1 MRVDIN
7 KATLEQLLAITQIG
21 QVRAEAII
29 DYRATNEFRDI
40 YELSAIRGIGQKRL
54 DAIVSEGVAYC

>member
-7 KATLEQLLAITQIG
+7 KATMEQLLAITQIG

-29 DYRATNEFRDI
+29 EYRATNPFRDL
-40 YELSAIRGIGQKRL
+40 YELSAIRGIGQKRI

>member
-1 MRVDIN
+1 MRVDVN
-7 KATLEQLLAITQIG
+7 KATLEQLLAMTHIG

-29 DYRATNEFRDI
+29 EYRSTKEFRDL
-40 YELSAIRGIGQKRL
+40 YELSAIRGIGQKRI

>member
-21 QVRAEAII
+21 HVRAEAII
-29 DYRATNEFRDI
+29 AHRDTKEFRDL
-40 YELSAIRGIGQKRL
+40 YELSASRGLGQKRI

>member
-7 KATLEQLLAITQIG
+7 KASLEQLLAITQIG
-21 QVRAEAII
+21 PARAEAII
-29 DYRATNEFRDI
+29 TYRNANTFRDL
-40 YELSAIRGIGQKRL
+40 YELSAIRGIGQKRI

>member
-21 QVRAEAII
+21 HVRAEAII
-29 DYRATNEFRDI
+29 AYRDTNQFRDL
-40 YELSAIRGIGQKRL
+40 YELSAIRGIGQKRI